1 MGDFIKKLIDDIS
14 DHKKKYT
21 NTLDFIKKHNL
32 IEFKGMH
39 LKDIPSKIFMGSAYL
54 IKGSTILYSYSWC
67 DYCHSPRIQINQK
80 QPMWV
85 NSIQI
90 LNMDKT
96 ETLYDSIYN
105 THGSNTEY
113 NYYYGSVGKYI
124 FVLLDKGFKLYY

>member
-1 MGDFIKKLIDDIS
+1 MGDFIKKLNDDIS
-14 DHKKKYT
+14 DRKKIYT
-21 NTLDFIKKHNL
+21 NTSDFIKKHKL
-32 IEFKGMH
+32 IEFKDVH
-39 LKDIPSKIFMGSAYL
+39 LKDIPSKIFMGCVYL

-67 DYCHSPRIQINQK
+67 DYCHSPRIYINQQ

-105 THGSNTEY
+105 THESNTDY
-113 NYYYGSVGKYI
+113 NYYYKSVSNYI